1 MYIQCMAKTIQLPDD
16 VYERIKRIKKDL
28 SFSEIMNI
36 FLDEYKRKKR
46 ISKLEFLKSLE
57 NIEESYKDRKK
68 ERVSERIDELLW
80 R

>member
-36 FLDEYKRKKR
+36 FLDEYRRKKR